1 MERKLP
7 REEAWGLLTGYTKTL
22 ALQRHALAVEAV
34 MRHFARLN
42 GEDEDVWGVAG
53 LLHDCRDRKSVV

>member
-1 MERKLP
+1 MHKMERKLS
-7 REEAWGLLTGYTKTL
+7 REDAWSLLTEYTKTA

-42 GEDEDVWGVAG
+42 GEDEDVWGVVG
-53 LLHDCRDRKSVV
+53 LLHDLD

>member
-22 ALQRHALAVEAV
+22 ALQRHALAVEA
-34 MRHFARLN
+34 
-42 GEDEDVWGVAG
+42 GDEAFCTFKW
-53 LLHDCRDRKSVV
+53 RR